1 MYVALWS
8 GCWIPQCLSMQAERD
23 QLRALQEQ
31 LVELGKEE
39 DSVRMQ
45 RDLLAK
51 QQEQLRTQ
59 IAEQKGR
66 MQLLK
71 SQVARRTDVDS
82 ELAVRKVEL
91 HESTEVA
98 QRARSTADSTFARAK
113 QLRDE
118 RAQNVTRF
126 RHDLDIQDAR
136 VRSLQREVDAL
147 TELCKAI
154 DVMQGRVE
162 NADALKAKL
171 AAADNSVRAAERE
184 LEGLRARLEGAED
197 KRKKKE
203 VVKEAL
209 QANIQLKK
217 IEVEA
222 QQHQQEID
230 TLLKDLG
237 GRDIDALRQQL
248 ANIRSRSTELQKQRS
263 FREGELVQTREAIRG
278 LDLELASPLYAGPKQ
293 LQQVLM
299 KTAGRIHHNTLI
311 TEQHRSRQ
319 CSPRLTVHASG
330 AWFERTLSVLSSPT
344 IT

>member
-1 MYVALWS
+1 MLDTS
-8 GCWIPQCLSMQAERD
+8 MPFLMQAERD

-98 QRARSTADSTFARAK
+98 RRARSTADSTFARAK

-126 RHDLDIQDAR
+126 RHDLDIQDAK

-203 VVKEAL
+203 AVKEAL
-209 QANIQLKK
+209 QANIRLKK

-293 LQQVLM
+293 LRQELM
-299 KTAGRIHHNTLI
+299 KAAGRIHHNTLI
-311 TEQHRSRQ
+311 TQQHSRQ
-319 CSPRLTVHASG
+319 CGPPLTVLALG
-330 AWFERTLSVLSSPT
+330 AWFERTLFVLSSPT

>member
-1 MYVALWS
+1 M
-8 GCWIPQCLSMQAERD
+8 
-23 QLRALQEQ
+23 
-31 LVELGKEE
+31 
-39 DSVRMQ
+39 RMQ

-66 MQLLK
+66 MQLLQ

-91 HESTEVA
+91 QESTEA
-98 QRARSTADSTFARAK
+98 ARRARATADSTFARAK

-118 RAQNVTRF
+118 RSQNVTRF
-126 RHDLDIQDAR
+126 RHDLDIQDAK
-136 VRSLQREVDAL
+136 VRNLQREVDAL
-147 TELCKAI
+147 TELSKSI

-171 AAADNSVRAAERE
+171 AAADNTVRSSERE

-203 VVKEAL
+203 AVREAL
-209 QANIQLKK
+209 LANIRLKK

-237 GRDIDALRQQL
+237 GRDVEALRQQL
-248 ANIRSRSTELQKQRS
+248 ATIRLRSTELQKQRS
-263 FREGELVQTREAIRG
+263 FREGELVQTRESIRA
-278 LDLELASPLYAGPKQ
+278 LDLELASPLYAGP
-293 LQQVLM
+293 
-299 KTAGRIHHNTLI
+299 
-311 TEQHRSRQ
+311 
-319 CSPRLTVHASG
+319 PR
-330 AWFERTLSVLSSPT
+330 
-344 IT
+344 

>member
-1 MYVALWS
+1 
-8 GCWIPQCLSMQAERD
+8 MQAERD

-98 QRARSTADSTFARAK
+98 RRARSTADSTFARAK

-126 RHDLDIQDAR
+126 RHDLDIQDAK

-197 KRKKKE
+197 KREKE
-203 VVKEAL
+203 GSGEGSLAGKYSTQENWGGSSATS
-209 QANIQLKK
+209 ARNWYF
-217 IEVEA
+217 IERFGWKGYWRSA
-222 QQHQQEID
+222 ATIGKHQ
-230 TLLKDLG
+230 
-237 GRDIDALRQQL
+237 
-248 ANIRSRSTELQKQRS
+248 
-263 FREGELVQTREAIRG
+263 V
-278 LDLELASPLYAGPKQ
+278 
-293 LQQVLM
+293 
-299 KTAGRIHHNTLI
+299 
-311 TEQHRSRQ
+311 
-319 CSPRLTVHASG
+319 
-330 AWFERTLSVLSSPT
+330 
-344 IT
+344 